1 MVTDIDDNFHGAVL
15 CYILAILTCILC
27 PCVCI
32 YICKISHETCNEK
45 TCNSTILHF
54 MLNTKLFHGVVI
66 QDTLLITSQMAHAII
81 LLSSFTNNA
90 IALIPLAEEVKNNE
104 DAEHF
109 WLFIGSQ
116 LRKRN
121 SKKERMN

>member
-1 MVTDIDDNFHGAVL
+1 
-15 CYILAILTCILC
+15 
-27 PCVCI
+27 
-32 YICKISHETCNEK
+32 
-45 TCNSTILHF
+45 